1 MPFVAPWLIR
11 TGEQPWSTP
20 SLCAEQLVALVSD
33 ISAGLGIPLALPID
47 DYVVCLDH
55 LNGMWSP
62 FRWSTDCR

>member
-47 DYVVCLDH
+47 DYE
-55 LNGMWSP
+55 G
-62 FRWSTDCR
+62 